1 MKVLIS
7 GGSGLIGSHL
17 VKSLAKDGHEVVVLS
32 RRSDLKD
39 VPKSVR
45 YLSWDARSASGDW
58 VEEIAGAQGVINLAG
73 ASIGRWPWTRQR
85 MAELLSSRLSAT
97 AALVQALG
105 RTPADRR
112 PPVFVSASGIDFY
125 GDRGEEVITEE
136 SHPGDSFLA
145 RLSQQWEAEA
155 QKAEPLGVRVARIR
169 TAMVFGREALAFRL
183 LTLPFR
189 FFLGGPLGNGRQWFT
204 WIHIEDIVGLYRLA
218 LEDARVSGPVNAVA
232 PDLRRERDVAN
243 EIGRVLHRPA
253 VFPAPAFALR
263 LVLGKEAQL
272 LLHGRRAQP
281 VKALAYGYR
290 FRLGALHEALEEAL
304 ARR

>member
-1 MKVLIS
+1 PTASPSCCSRSKPSKFCAASTARVAS
-7 GGSGLIGSHL
+7 AECSAN
-17 VKSLAKDGHEVVVLS
+17 SL
-32 RRSDLKD
+32 RS
-39 VPKSVR
+39 SVR
-45 YLSWDARSASGDW
+45 RRAVSTRWPASRTASSAASSRKPIGRSRSGRRIGFGRFSKSIPMRPVRTVTSSALRSIPAWPPASAVSSIAFRCSPWPKRACSRLAPNAGRVASTHNFLLRSRGRAGWGRLRNQAAARS
-58 VEEIAGAQGVINLAG
+58 
-73 ASIGRWPWTRQR
+73 R
-85 MAELLSSRLSAT
+85 AELLSSRLSAT

-204 WIHIEDIVGLYRLA
+204 WIHLEDIVGLYRL
-218 LEDARVSGPVNAVA
+218 
-232 PDLRRERDVAN
+232 
-243 EIGRVLHRPA
+243 
-253 VFPAPAFALR
+253 
-263 LVLGKEAQL
+263 
-272 LLHGRRAQP
+272 
-281 VKALAYGYR
+281 
-290 FRLGALHEALEEAL
+290 
-304 ARR
+304 